1 MKKNHKGIVLYN
13 EKIAKDTYKIVLKTD
28 MKEAYGGQFIS
39 ILCENKTLR
48 RPFSIMDFNNGE
60 ITVLYKIKGE
70 GTNYIKSLKKDD
82 TVDFIGAMG
91 NTFNYERI
99 KTALLI
105 GAGIGIAPMLFLKKE
120 LNKKGIKNFLITG
133 FREKD
138 EIIEGS
144 DKTVIGGSVV
154 DYIKELNNEL
164 KPDIIYSCGPNI
176 VLKLVSEFGIKNN
189 VKTEV
194 SMEKTMACSIGVCR
208 GCVIEYKQNGQTVNK
223 TVCKDG
229 PIFDG
234 DKVIW
239 QI

>member
-120 LNKKGIKNFLITG
+120 LNKKLKKIVKL
-133 FREKD
+133 
-138 EIIEGS
+138 
-144 DKTVIGGSVV
+144 DK
-154 DYIKELNNEL
+154 E
-164 KPDIIYSCGPNI
+164 
-176 VLKLVSEFGIKNN
+176 
-189 VKTEV
+189 
-194 SMEKTMACSIGVCR
+194 
-208 GCVIEYKQNGQTVNK
+208 QT
-223 TVCKDG
+223 
-229 PIFDG
+229 
-234 DKVIW
+234 
-239 QI
+239 